1 MQNVIDTLKKMGL
14 IVDGKI
20 DKVYKVEGNTVYV
33 SVVPVELA
41 KEITVNIGFAL
52 DSNTTK

>member
-1 MQNVIDTLKKMGL
+1 MQNVIDTLKKRGL

-20 DKVYKVEGNTVYV
+20 DKVSKVEGNTVYV
-33 SVVPVELA
+33 SVVPVEIA
-41 KEITVNIGFAL
+41 KEITANIGFAL